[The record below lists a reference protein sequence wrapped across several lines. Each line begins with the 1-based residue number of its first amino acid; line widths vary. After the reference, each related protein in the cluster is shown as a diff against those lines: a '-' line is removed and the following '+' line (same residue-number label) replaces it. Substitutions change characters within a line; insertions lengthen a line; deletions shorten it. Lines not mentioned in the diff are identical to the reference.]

1 MNMTFRTILRLALLL
16 VVAGTLTAC
25 DDSSQNIGW
34 EPGDSLAIIGPAEE
48 VAVPG
53 TYEYYVQAFT
63 IEKDYEWDV
72 TGPVEPE
79 YDVRRDGEFVDVTYE
94 EPGTYTINI
103 DDNVEYEGALDVEAV
118 LVDVV
123 TQAGR
128 LYPTLAAAVGEA
140 DLAETLEE
148 RSDITLL
155 APTGDAFVSA
165 LEPLQPDDFD
175 PDEDDL
181 VVLPAPGVLADIL
194 TYHVLDAQVPS
205 GDISDGDEEETLYG
219 ESYPLSFSIDGGAVS
234 VDGAANGANVTAT
247 DIPVA
252 NDAALHEIDTVLL
265 PPTASVDVSDQAVV
279 VEENVTT
286 ATVDGVYL
294 PDGGFAVVED
304 ADGDII
310 GTSDYVEDGIVNGVA
325 VELDATVEEAT
336 DVSVVMYSDD
346 GDEAFDDSV
355 DTPYERGEEPVSDDA
370 VFSPAE

>member
-53 TYEYYVQAFT
+53 TYEYYVHAFT
-63 IEKDYEWDV
+63 IEKNYTWDV
-72 TGPVEPE
+72 TGPVDPE
-79 YDVRRDGEFVDVTYE
+79 YDVRRDGEYVDVTYE
-94 EPGTYTINI
+94 EAGTYTINI
-103 DDNVEYEGALDVEAV
+103 DDGVEYDGSLDVEAV

-128 LYPTLAAAVGEA
+128 LYPTLAAALDEA
-140 DLAETLEE
+140 DLEEALEE
-148 RSDITLL
+148 ESDITVFT
-155 APTGDAFVSA
+155 PTGDAFVSA
-165 LEPLQPDDFD
+165 LEPLQPDDY
-175 PDEDDL
+175 EEGDDL
-181 VVLPAPGVLADIL
+181 VLPAPGVLADIL
-194 TYHVLDAQVPS
+194 TYHVLAAEVPS
-205 GDISDGDEEETLYG
+205 GDISDGAEVGTLFGET
-219 ESYPLSFSIDGGAVS
+219 YPLSFSIDGDGVS
-234 VDGAANGANVTAT
+234 VDGAANSASVTAT

-252 NDAALHEIDTVLL
+252 NDVALHEIDTVLL
-265 PPTASVDVSDQAVV
+265 PPTASVDASDQAVV
-279 VEENVTT
+279 VEDDVPT

-310 GTSDYVEDGIVNGVA
+310 GTSDYVEGGIVNDVA
-325 VELDATVEEAT
+325 VELDATVEEDT
-336 DVSVVMYSDD
+336 DVSVVVYSDD

-355 DTPYERGEEPVSDDA
+355 DTPYERDEEPVSDDA
-370 VFSPAE
+370 VLSPAE